1 MVYLDKS
8 PNDKCD
14 GAEGITVSN
23 RRVEWNH
30 ESPCGKIDNIQRDKG
45 ADNVLVNMTCVDAE
59 GWKNGKPRTSSDLSG
74 CADLVVFQI
83 GGKTFMT
90 QSSMRDMTSD
100 LFKKC
105 E

>member
-14 GAEGITVSN
+14 DAEGITVSN

-30 ESPCGKIDNIQRDKG
+30 ESPCGKIDNIQRGKG

-59 GWKNGKPRTSSDLSG
+59 GWKNWKPRTSSDFRDAQIWL
-74 CADLVVFQI
+74 FFKI